1 MTLVSRVSIDI
12 RVQSGDWTSAL
23 EDIEPLSRR
32 TIEVAAAE
40 MDVAG
45 EVSVLFTDD
54 SEMRGL
60 NRQWRGEDKATDVLS
75 FPSDTPSPPGEPEF
89 LGDIAIGL
97 ETSRSDALALDRP
110 FDSHIAHLLVHGFLH
125 LLGHDHIED
134 ADAAVM
140 EPLEVAILARL
151 GWPDPYQDASSN
163 PRPGTPSGAHE

>member
-60 NRQWRGEDKATDVLS
+60 NRQWRGKDKATVAARRARVS
-75 FPSDTPSPPGEPEF
+75 RGHSDR
-89 LGDIAIGL
+89 
-97 ETSRSDALALDRP
+97 SRNQ
-110 FDSHIAHLLVHGFLH
+110 
-125 LLGHDHIED
+125 
-134 ADAAVM
+134 
-140 EPLEVAILARL
+140 PL
-151 GWPDPYQDASSN
+151 
-163 PRPGTPSGAHE
+163 